1 MIAQLTLW
9 TALILGSLEDIRIR
23 EVPDL
28 LSFSLLGIGLI
39 LGLERSLATTSFLPF
54 TLSVVTA
61 ALAFSIG
68 AALYYLGQWGGG
80 DAKLLAGVASFFTP
94 STFLAY
100 FFYVLVMGS
109 VFGLLWT
116 VWLVVKDYEVVSSK
130 ASLLKHKY
138 VVLIVLLTGAV
149 TTTTL
154 FVLGKDEVAALVGLA
169 TFVVLS
175 TGALYALKKAE
186 NTLLFDNK
194 PVSTLVPGDWLA
206 HSVSVDGTL
215 IENKGQGL
223 TEKEVSLLK
232 TSEFETVRVKDG
244 LPFVPS
250 FLLAYGVYIALG
262 SASLTEAIQALL
274 SILA

>member
-154 FVLGKDEVAALVGLA
+154 FVLGKDGVAALVGLA

>member
-1 MIAQLTLW
+1 MIAQITLW

-39 LGLERSLATTSFLPF
+39 LGLEQSLATTSFLPF

-116 VWLVVKDYEVVSSK
+116 VWLVVKDYDDVSSK
-130 ASLLKHKY
+130 APLLKHKY
-138 VVLIVLLTGAV
+138 VLVTVLLTGAV

-154 FVLGKDEVAALVGLA
+154 IVLGKDEVAALGGLA
-169 TFVVLS
+169 TFVALS

-186 NTLLFDNK
+186 NTLLFDNR
-194 PVSTLVPGDWLA
+194 PVSMLVPGDWLA

-223 TEKEVSLLK
+223 TEEEVSLLK
-232 TSEFETVRVKDG
+232 ASEFKTVRVKDG

-250 FLLAYGVYIALG
+250 FLLAYAVYVALG
-262 SASLTEAIQALL
+262 SASLAGAIQALL

>member
-94 STFLAY
+94 SKFLAY